1 MKTHAR
7 ALGPHP
13 AYPPR
18 ASVHKVVSW
27 CVPHPSYAPV
37 LFTHPSVLGAAWA
50 DKEFATMTAQER
62 VQLSDR
68 PSKVGRQ
75 SSRKVSTLA
84 WMGFVHKSGVPRNPV
99 GRTGMHGRG
108 LLERYGANFAADP
121 IVTRRKPT
129 DPTVLQMVTITRR
142 DTGELAIPVGMV
154 EYGETVS
161 QTLRKE
167 FYEEALRSEEGN
179 DNMTAELQAKI
190 DAVFDK
196 GGALVYAGYVDDP
209 RNTDD
214 AWMETEVRHF
224 HLDDDL
230 AAQIPLEA
238 GDDAGHVAWEDLTPE
253 MRLYAS
259 HKDWVDVVRHRSRS
273 RAFGK

>member
-7 ALGPHP
+7 ALGAHP

-18 ASVHKVVSW
+18 SSVGVCKVSW
-27 CVPHPSYAPV
+27 CVPYPSYHPA
-37 LFTHPSVLGAAWA
+37 LFTHSLVLGAPWA
-50 DKEFATMTAQER
+50 DKDVTFMTAKQR
-62 VQLSDR
+62 AQLCHR
-68 PSKVGRQ
+68 PTNAGRKP
-75 SSRKVSTLA
+75 SSLTR
-84 WMGFVHKSGVPRNPV
+84 MGYMDKGMPRNPV
-99 GRTGMHGRG
+99 GRTGMRGRG
-108 LLERYGANFAADP
+108 LLGRYGANFAADP
-121 IVTRRKPT
+121 IVTRRKPD
-129 DPTVLQMVTITRR
+129 DPNVIQMVTITRC
-142 DTGELAIPVGMV
+142 DTGELAIPGGMV

-179 DNMTAELQAKI
+179 DKMTAALQDKI

-238 GDDAGHVAWEDLTPE
+238 GDDAGHVAWEDVTPE

-259 HKDWVDVVRHRSRS
+259 HTDWVDVVRHRSRT
-273 RAFGK
+273 RAFGKY

>member
-7 ALGPHP
+7 ALGAHI

-18 ASVHKVVSW
+18 VGVRKVSW
-27 CVPHPSYAPV
+27 RVPDPSYRPV
-37 LFTHPSVLGAAWA
+37 LFTHSSVLGASWA
-50 DKEFATMTAQER
+50 DKDVTVMTAKER
-62 VQLSDR
+62 SRLCHR
-68 PSKVGRQ
+68 PTRAGRKP
-75 SSRKVSTLA
+75 SSLA
-84 WMGFVHKSGVPRNPV
+84 RMGFVDKRRMPRNPV
-99 GRTGMHGRG
+99 GRTGMRGRG
-108 LLERYGANFAADP
+108 LLGRYGANFAADP
-121 IVTRRKPT
+121 IVTRRNPA
-129 DPTVLQMVTITRR
+129 DRTVLQMVTITRR
-142 DTGELAIPVGMV
+142 DTGELAIPGGMV
-154 EYGETVS
+154 EYGETVN

-179 DNMTAELQAKI
+179 DKMTAGLQAKI

-214 AWMETEVRHF
+214 AWMETEVHHF

-230 AAQIPLEA
+230 AAQIPLQA
-238 GDDAGHVAWEDLTPE
+238 GDDAQGVAWEDLTPA

-259 HKDWVDVVRHRSRS
+259 HKDWVDVVRHRSRLRS
-273 RAFGK
+273 FGK

>member
-1 MKTHAR
+1 
-7 ALGPHP
+7 
-13 AYPPR
+13 
-18 ASVHKVVSW
+18 
-27 CVPHPSYAPV
+27 
-37 LFTHPSVLGAAWA
+37 
-50 DKEFATMTAQER
+50 MTDQER
-62 VQLSDR
+62 VQLRDR

-75 SSRKVSTLA
+75 HRRKASTLA
-84 WMGFVHKSGVPRNPV
+84 LKGFVHKSGVPRNPV

-108 LLERYGANFAADP
+108 LLGRYGANFAADP
-121 IVTRRKPT
+121 IVTRRKPD

-142 DTGELAIPVGMV
+142 DTGELAIPGGMV

-167 FYEEALRSEEGN
+167 FNEEALRSEEGN
-179 DNMTAELQAKI
+179 DKMTAELQAKI

-196 GGALVYAGYVDDP
+196 GGALVYSGYVDDP

-230 AAQIPLEA
+230 AAKIPLEA
-238 GDDAGHVAWEDLTPE
+238 GDDARHVAWEALTPD

-259 HKDWVDVVRHRSRS
+259 HKDWVDVVRHRSRL